1 MLGTLARAGAV
12 LDLFTIEEP
21 EWGVTATAQRLGIG
35 KSLAHDVLASLAGIG
50 LLQRVGHGRY
60 RLGWRTVTLAS
71 VLLRTSELK
80 AHARPVVRDLAER
93 QGLTVSLAAWDC
105 GRIIYIDRRY
115 SPRRTSGCGPAAGT
129 AAPLDGSAA
138 AKVLLAS
145 RPSEEIKTLWCDGL
159 VHTRHASVD
168 ELELDL
174 EVVRRHG
181 WAHNDAEE
189 THDSSA
195 VAAPVRDADGN
206 VAAAISLDLLDP
218 FSTSNV
224 DLHAR
229 AVVAAAS
236 RISAAIRHHALAA

>member
-1 MLGTLARAGAV
+1 MLGTVARAGAV
-12 LDLFTIEEP
+12 LDLFTTEEP

-115 SPRRTSGCGPAAGT
+115 SARHANGCGPVAGA

-138 AKVLLAS
+138 STVLLAS
-145 RPSEEIKTLWCDGL
+145 RPRDEVKTLWGDGR

-168 ELELDL
+168 ELEIDL

-189 THDSSA
+189 NEGGSA
-195 VAAPVRDADGN
+195 VAAPVRDAEGN
-206 VAAAISLDLLDP
+206 VAAAISLDLADP
-218 FSTSNV
+218 FSRAKF

-236 RISAAIRHHALAA
+236 RITAAIRHHAFAA